1 MRCACQH
8 TGGWLAAG
16 MLAQLFT
23 RVPGVL
29 GEEHFGCEQ
38 SNPLPTQLRKLD
50 LSLSPLSALPLWTCG
65 HEFLGRNRPRSH
77 ACHCRASK
85 RAFRQ
90 PREGTVAPRRTRAR
104 PWARVDRASAQTQRK
119 RRAEGQEM
127 PILVLSRLNKQATAD
142 KECADG
148 AASDE
153 RRLGPFSG
161 KGERAACS
169 GQCPSACPARGKK
182 TCWRGHAGVTGGRGA
197 AARHREAEP
206 AAISAPIVNERCAE
220 PPMLS
225 CPVSL
230 SCATAQLSSAARG
243 PCKEQLQRSLGPWLS
258 RHLGRCWMSATPS
271 HLHLIKVSQ
280 GPRPP
285 GGRRE
290 GATNKWWGISDST
303 SP

>member
-1 MRCACQH
+1 
-8 TGGWLAAG
+8 

-38 SNPLPTQLRKLD
+38 STPLPAQPRKLD

-90 PREGTVAPRRTRAR
+90 PRVGTVVPRRTRAR

-127 PILVLSRLNKQATAD
+127 PLLVLSRLNKQATAD

-161 KGERAACS
+161 KGERAACA
-169 GQCPSACPARGKK
+169 GQCPSAQEREKRGSKK
-182 TCWRGHAGVTGGRGA
+182 RAGA
-197 AARHREAEP
+197 D
-206 AAISAPIVNERCAE
+206 
-220 PPMLS
+220 ML
-225 CPVSL
+225 
-230 SCATAQLSSAARG
+230 A
-243 PCKEQLQRSLGPWLS
+243 
-258 RHLGRCWMSATPS
+258 
-271 HLHLIKVSQ
+271 
-280 GPRPP
+280 
-285 GGRRE
+285 
-290 GATNKWWGISDST
+290 
-303 SP
+303 